1 MVELVRETSRA
12 VSIPL
17 TVGGGIRSLE
27 DERTILSAGA
37 DKVSIST
44 AAVQEPELISR
55 AADEFGSSSIV
66 VAIDV
71 KEAAPGRWEVV
82 THGGQKGTGLDVL
95 AWAEKAASLGAGRS
109 SSPAWI
115 GTEQRTAT
123 TTSSTG
129 Q

>member
-27 DERTILSAGA
+27 DVRTILSAGA

-82 THGGQKGTGLDVL
+82 THGGQKRTGLDVV
-95 AWAEKAASLGAGRS
+95 A

-123 TTSSTG
+123 SSSSTG